1 MKKVTTLVFLGLLV
15 SPLAFAGGASDR
27 GTYAGLTV
35 GQGKPGIAA
44 VAPATLT
51 DKSSTAWGGLLGHK
65 FNKNFAVEGEYTTLG
80 KVKDNAGG
88 SAKGDA
94 YGVNAVGILP
104 MNDKFSVYGKLGY
117 AHTKTSTS
125 NFNASGT
132 GRNAP
137 TYGIG
142 MQYNVNPMF
151 GVRLGVDRF
160 GVATKNALGVKTK
173 ANADVVSLGA
183 VFNF

>member
-1 MKKVTTLVFLGLLV
+1 MKKMTTLVFLGLLV
-15 SPLAFAGGASDR
+15 SPLAFAGGGSDR
-27 GTYAGLTV
+27 GMYAGLTV
-35 GQGKPGIAA
+35 GNGKPGIAA
-44 VAPATLT
+44 VAPNTLT
-51 DKSSTAWGGLLGHK
+51 DKSSTAWGGLLGYK
-65 FNKNFAVEGEYTTLG
+65 FNKNVAVEGEYTTLG
-80 KVKDNAGG
+80 RVKDNTGG

-94 YGVNAVGILP
+94 FGVSAVGMLP
-104 MNDKFSVYGKLGY
+104 MNDKFGVYGKLGY

-125 NFNASGT
+125 GFTATGASRT
-132 GRNAP
+132 AP

-151 GVRLGVDRF
+151 GLRLGVDRF
-160 GVATKNALGVKTK
+160 GVATTSVGGAKVK